1 MNLSHTFLLGM
12 NCDVNITGNNVVV
25 VVVVVVVVAA
35 AAAAAAAVVVVV
47 VVILVLVF
55 VFVILNYPRLLVIRL
70 QCSGKSRSQQ
80 EIGEF
85 TPALY
90 E

>member
-1 MNLSHTFLLGM
+1 M

-25 VVVVVVVVAA
+25 VVVVVV

-47 VVILVLVF
+47 VVILVLVL
-55 VFVILNYPRLLVIRL
+55 VFIFIILNYSRLLVIRL
-70 QCSGKSRSQQ
+70 QSSGKSRSQQ